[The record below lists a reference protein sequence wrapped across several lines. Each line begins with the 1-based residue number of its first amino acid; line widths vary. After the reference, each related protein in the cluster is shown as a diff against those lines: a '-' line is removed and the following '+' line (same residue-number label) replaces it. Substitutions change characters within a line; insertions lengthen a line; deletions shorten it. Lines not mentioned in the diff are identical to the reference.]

1 MLSDSQVFETMVA
14 ALSERG
20 INLPPEQIASDR
32 ATLAAHLGGETATA
46 ETTAQ
51 RATQAPAT
59 SGKAGDSTS
68 TAGVV
73 SPAPDSAEQ
82 SQPQDPME
90 QISQAAFAAPDSD
103 AGYKFDRLPDG
114 GEHNIEQEKFMR
126 AAFHDAGIPQ
136 AIAGQIDRLW
146 LQAIQNPPTAQ
157 QMEFERQKTHVQI
170 ERTYGADS
178 AKVLAIAQKEFRA
191 MAAKE
196 PRLIEMAEKSGLGNS
211 AYVISSLYNLARA
224 RGRA

>member
-1 MLSDSQVFETMVA
+1 LLSDSQVFETMAA

-32 ATLAAHLGGETATA
+32 ATLAAQLGGETATT
-46 ETTAQ
+46 ETVAQ
-51 RATQAPAT
+51 HLAQAPAK

-68 TAGVV
+68 TGVL

-90 QISQAAFAAPDSD
+90 QISHDAFAAPDSD

-114 GEHNIEQEKFMR
+114 VEHSIEQEKFVR

-146 LQAIQNPPTAQ
+146 TQAIQDPPTAQ
-157 QMEFERQKTHVQI
+157 RMEFERQRTHVQL

-178 AKVLAIAQKEFRA
+178 AKVLATAQKEFRA